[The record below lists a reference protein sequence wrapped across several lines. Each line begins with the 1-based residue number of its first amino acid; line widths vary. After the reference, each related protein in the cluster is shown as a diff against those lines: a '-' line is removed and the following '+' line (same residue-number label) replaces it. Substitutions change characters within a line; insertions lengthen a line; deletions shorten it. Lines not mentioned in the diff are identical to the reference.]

1 MICKNSTIA
10 SATANDERLW
20 LLNPKGKMMR
30 NLLLIAAL
38 AAGLYG
44 CAQNRTIWNT
54 NGKMDANGRKVW
66 DTNGKMNESNRK
78 IWDTNGKIENKD
90 RKIWVNSEGEPVI
103 K

>member
-1 MICKNSTIA
+1 MICKSSITAN
-10 SATANDERLW
+10 ATANVERLRP
-20 LLNPKGKMMR
+20 LNLKGKKMR
-30 NLLLIAAL
+30 NLLLITAL
-38 AAGLYG
+38 AVGLCG

-54 NGKMDANGRKVW
+54 NGKMDSSGRKVW
-66 DTNGKMNESNRK
+66 DTNGKVNESNRK